1 MSIKRILC
9 AICAA
14 VLLTSCGTQLNS
26 SYLMSSGQKLA
37 QAATLTDEQM
47 KAYVAQSI
55 AQLDKENT
63 VLPETDAYVKRV
75 RRITKGL
82 TEVDGT
88 PLNFQVYK
96 TNDVN
101 AFACADGSV
110 RIYSGLLDVMSDD
123 EALGVIGHE
132 IGHVAMSHSRKQFQ
146 RALMTSALRDAVV
159 STGGTVAALTASQ
172 LGDLGEV
179 LMSKNYSRKQEYE
192 ADDFGYAFLKAAG
205 KNPWAMAMAFEEL
218 EKLSSGQ
225 SASGGQSAIGEKI
238 NNAFSDHPATADRI
252 ARMSERAT
260 ADGFKR
266 PAK

>member
-1 MSIKRILC
+1 MSIKRLIC
-9 AICAA
+9 AIGAA
-14 VLLTSCGTQLNS
+14 LILTSGGTQLNS
-26 SYLMSSGQKLA
+26 SFLMSGGQKLA

-47 KAYVAQSI
+47 AAYVAQTVT
-55 AQLDKENT
+55 QLDKENT
-63 VLPETDAYVKRV
+63 ILPETDAYVKRV
-75 RRITKGL
+75 RRMTKGL

-132 IGHVAMSHSRKQFQ
+132 IGHVAMRHTRKQFQ
-146 RALMTSALRDAVV
+146 RALMTSALRDAVI
-159 STGGTVAALTASQ
+159 STGGKVAVLTSSQ

-179 LMSKNYSRKQEYE
+179 LLSKNYSRKQEYE

-225 SASGGQSAIGEKI
+225 ASAGQSAAGAAIS
-238 NNAFSDHPATADRI
+238 NAFSDHPATADRI
-252 ARMSERAT
+252 ARMAERAT

-266 PAK
+266 PAE